1 MSHVVGA
8 TTRVMTM
15 ITKLIKSR
23 REYKCSCCKG
33 TIAKGDLYSR
43 KSERIGSS
51 KADTAEN
58 HDGVLC
64 FVSHGYTLSLKHCL
78 KCSTVKEAI

>member
-1 MSHVVGA
+1 MS
-8 TTRVMTM
+8 
-15 ITKLIKSR
+15 KLIKSR
-23 REYKCSCCKG
+23 REYKCDCCKG

-58 HDGVLC
+58 HDGMLVIVAHG
-64 FVSHGYTLSLKHCL
+64 FTVSLTHCL
-78 KCSTVKEAI
+78 ECSSVGVAS

>member
-1 MSHVVGA
+1 
-8 TTRVMTM
+8 M

-23 REYKCSCCKG
+23 RKYECSCCKG

-64 FVSHGYTLSLKHCL
+64 IVSFGYSYVVKHCL
-78 KCSTVKEAI
+78 ECSTVQKGIRNG